1 MFMTQCENEQHSYLY
16 DWWNGCSNTSGAAC
30 RDIPSPLVLPNSTLT
45 IRDKQEGELG
55 KEDKKHLRRRRKRKK
70 SEEYKDWDGVN
81 MQMNKKKQEEEEEE
95 ENKGAQTEEKKVKRL

>member
-1 MFMTQCENEQHSYLY
+1 
-16 DWWNGCSNTSGAAC
+16 
-30 RDIPSPLVLPNSTLT
+30 VLPNSTLT

-81 MQMNKKKQEEEEEE
+81 M
-95 ENKGAQTEEKKVKRL
+95 